1 MLKKTVLDSTTNT
14 KTNYTSKS
22 INVDTTH
29 KCTLKC
35 GGCIRQNEDY
45 TIIKNEIT
53 LQEFEKIVDY
63 YDEILLCGGQSDPIF
78 HTKLNQMLKMCKD
91 KNKVVQVHTA
101 ANHKL
106 KKVYNEAFASNLD
119 AKWIFGIDG
128 LPEQSHIYRKGQD
141 GQFLFE
147 RMLEA
152 KKLGMYVEWQY
163 IVFDYNEDNLLD
175 AYKIA
180 KENGIVFQILETST
194 DTEGNNFKIK
204 YDYDIEI
211 QPRCLTNRTPQYYS
225 STGNLLPC
233 CWLNTQNKGLEELF
247 DVKLNLKEN
256 DITNILESD
265 NWKIIEQ
272 RIKTNPPEIC
282 RKRCGINHN
291 ENDAKMKR
299 YRLNLDKV

>member
-1 MLKKTVLDSTTNT
+1 MLKKTVLNSTTNI
-14 KTNYTSKS
+14 KSNYTSKS
-22 INVDTTH
+22 INVDTTY

-35 GGCIRQNEDY
+35 SGCIRQFEGY
-45 TIIKNEIT
+45 EIIKNEIT
-53 LQEFEKIVDY
+53 LEEFEKIVDY

-78 HTKLNQMLKMCKD
+78 HTQLNQLLKMCYD
-91 KNKVVQVHTA
+91 RNKTVSVHTA

-106 KKVYNEAFASNLD
+106 KRVYDEAFASNPN

-147 RMLEA
+147 RMLDA
-152 KKLGMYVEWQY
+152 KKLGLYVEWQY

-180 KENGIVFQILETST
+180 KDNNIVLQILETST
-194 DTEGNNFKIK
+194 DLSGDNVKIT
-204 YDYDIEI
+204 YDYNSEI

-233 CWLNTQNKGLEELF
+233 CWLNKQEKELEELF
-247 DVKLNLKEN
+247 DVKLNLKN
-256 DITNILESD
+256 NSIDDILLSD
-265 NWKIIEQ
+265 NWKIMEEKI
-272 RIKTNPPEIC
+272 RTNPPEIC

-299 YRLNLDKV
+299 YKLNM